1 MAAVGREL
9 VAAAPGIDRDGA
21 IDGLGGIGTRGRAG
35 RSADDLASGVAGA
48 IEAGRNPVGMIPVSM
63 SGTPFQLEVW
73 EALLGVP
80 AGGLVTY
87 SDLAAAMGRPRA
99 VRAVAAACAANRIG
113 LIVPCHRVVRSDG
126 SLGGYRWGVELK
138 RQIIEAERSPGR
150 TGCQVEGVSTALR
163 AA

>member
-1 MAAVGREL
+1 MVRLE
-9 VAAAPGIDRDGA
+9 
-21 IDGLGGIGTRGRAG
+21 GT
-35 RSADDLASGVAGA
+35 S
-48 IEAGRNPVGMIPVSM
+48 
-63 SGTPFQLEVW
+63 FQLEVW
-73 EALLGVP
+73 EALMAVP
-80 AGGLVTY
+80 RGEVITY

-99 VRAVAAACAANRIG
+99 VRAVASACAANRIG